1 MSVRNADLDSTWEA
15 LSSNPEAVLVDV
27 RTQAEWSFVGTPDL
41 SSIGKQVRLVEWTMY
56 PAGSPNPHFVDQ
68 ATDGLD
74 PNQPIYLVC
83 RSGARS
89 MAAGQTLEAA
99 GFSTTFNVSAGFEG
113 DLDDEGHRHG
123 GWKDSLPWRQQ

>member
-1 MSVRNADLDSTWEA
+1 MQNVDLDKTWEA
-15 LSSNPEAVLVDV
+15 LSSDSNAVLVDV

-41 SSIGKQVRLVEWTMY
+41 TQLGKQVRLVEWTMY
-56 PAGSPNPHFVDQ
+56 PGGNPNPHFVDQ

-74 PNQPIYLVC
+74 PSQPIYLVC

-89 MAAGQTLEAA
+89 MAAAQALEAA
-99 GFSTTFNVSAGFEG
+99 GFSSTFNVAPGFEG